1 MDEDKQREENEAK
14 RAELRPITV
23 GGEED
28 IRYVPD
34 INRLAT
40 HLGLENDKIVPN
52 AEKLKFLLEWAQYK
66 SKSKDIVD
74 MLYQIKTLKDSMGF
88 QEVGETS
95 LKKLYSYARLS
106 EEQSKLF
113 SDLKRIK
120 KEKELIKGDVTVTS
134 REHTT

>member
-40 HLGLENDKIVPN
+40 HLGIDNDRIVPN

-120 KEKELIKGDVTVTS
+120 KEKELIKGDVATTS